1 MTNTPNCS
9 FAGDRDEAIV
19 EYLYGEGADDAR
31 AEFVVHLQGCRVC
44 RSEVEALGG
53 VRQALTQ
60 WAPPEP
66 RLAFETVAPRVGP
79 RLAGPPPATAVP
91 WSALRSMPVW
101 AQAAAAVLCVGVA
114 AGAANLRVSYGDDGL
129 SVRTGW
135 IRSDTPATVP
145 ATGRTASSLA
155 GAELAALKE
164 DIRAQLREDV
174 RAEMKQATLTAVAA
188 SGPADERT
196 SANDALLR
204 QIRALISQSEQR
216 QQRELA
222 LRIGDAFNDMQSQ
235 RRADLSKIDR
245 TIGLIQN
252 NTGMEV
258 MRQREMLNSLAVR
271 VTQRQ

>member
-1 MTNTPNCS
+1 MTNTPICS
-9 FAGDRDEAIV
+9 FAGDRDDAIV
-19 EYLYGEGADDAR
+19 EYLYGEAAGDTHAAF
-31 AEFVVHLQGCRVC
+31 AVHLERCRLC
-44 RSEVEALGG
+44 RAEVEALGG

-66 RLAFETVAPRVGP
+66 KLVFETSVPRVGP
-79 RLAGPPPATAVP
+79 PLPAPPPGAPVA
-91 WSALRSMPVW
+91 WAGLRSMPAW

-114 AGAANLRVSYGDDGL
+114 AGAANLRVTYGNDGL

-135 IRSDTPATVP
+135 LRSDAPGVVEPVAD
-145 ATGRTASSLA
+145 RSTASSLR
-155 GAELAALKE
+155 AELTALSE
-164 DIRAQLREDV
+164 GIRAQIREDMRAEIKQAAVSAASLRE
-174 RAEMKQATLTAVAA
+174 AT
-188 SGPADERT
+188 GDGI
-196 SANDALLR
+196 ANDALLR
-204 QIRALISQSEQR
+204 QIRTLISQSEQR

>member
-19 EYLYGEGADDAR
+19 EYLYGEGTDAAR
-31 AEFVVHLQGCRVC
+31 AVFAAHVERCRVC
-44 RSEVEALGG
+44 RSEVAALGG

-66 RLAFETVAPRVGP
+66 RLAFETVAPGVGP
-79 RLAGPPPATAVP
+79 RLAAPPPAATVP
-91 WSALRSMPVW
+91 WSGPRSMPVW

-114 AGAANLRVSYGDDGL
+114 AGAANLRVSYGHDGL

-135 IRSDTPATVP
+135 IRSDAPATDGTV
-145 ATGRTASSLA
+145 SSSA
-155 GAELAALKE
+155 RAELAALKE
-164 DIRAQLREDV
+164 DIRAQVREDV
-174 RAEMKQATLTAVAA
+174 RAEIKQAALVASP
-188 SGPADERT
+188 SGPADGGA